1 MSEATTTLDGWYCLH
16 DLRSIDWAAWK
27 TLSSDERGQ
36 AVSEFLNVVEKWNE
50 VATAKKRQSCNVYSC
65 WSKSRYYAYDLTSNN
80 GRVK

>member
-50 VATAKKRQSCNVYSC
+50 VSTEKR
-65 WSKSRYYAYDLTSNN
+65 
-80 GRVK
+80 

>member
-36 AVSEFLNVVEKWNE
+36 AVSEFLNVVEKWND
-50 VATAKKRQSCNVYSC
+50 VAATK
-65 WSKSRYYAYDLTSNN
+65 KSRMYTVVGQKLILCL
-80 GRVK
+80 

>member
-50 VATAKKRQSCNVYSC
+50 VATAKKAVMQCILLLAKKLILC
-65 WSKSRYYAYDLTSNN
+65 L
-80 GRVK
+80 

>member
-36 AVSEFLNVVEKWNE
+36 AVSEFLNVVEKWND
-50 VATAKKRQSCNVYSC
+50 VAAAKGSHAMYTVVGQKLILC
-65 WSKSRYYAYDLTSNN
+65 L
-80 GRVK
+80 